1 MLECVEM
8 LGCTGWRNNMTD
20 LVVTWYLAD
29 PSAKLPVRATKG
41 SAGYDLF
48 ACKNVTVP
56 PFESVLVPTGIKL
69 CMQTTKPFYLPEAQ
83 VRPRSGLA
91 LKHGIT
97 VLNTPGTIDSD
108 YEGEIGV
115 VLYNTR
121 GSEFTIGVGD
131 RIAQLVFNLIP
142 IPYRENVI
150 NTPEEF
156 AMYMGMNKS
165 IRGNGGF
172 GSTGES

>member
-1 MLECVEM
+1 
-8 LGCTGWRNNMTD
+8 MTD

-29 PSAKLPVRATKG
+29 PSSKLPVRATKG

-48 ACKNVTVP
+48 SCKNVTVP

-69 CMQTTKPFYLPEAQ
+69 CMQSTKPGYLAEAQ

-97 VLNTPGTIDSD
+97 VLNTPGTIDCD

-121 GSEFTIGVGD
+121 GSEFEIGIGD
-131 RIAQLVFNLIP
+131 RIAQLVFNLVP
-142 IPYRENVI
+142 IPYREHVTKN
-150 NTPEEF
+150 PEEF
-156 AMYMGMNKS
+156 ELQMAVNRS